1 MENLTERELAIFREL
16 FNRIDVEG
24 DGEFSFRELG
34 IVMRALGGIVS
45 DGELQDMINEAD
57 SNGNGSLDFEE
68 FVNTLLRKLSDT
80 DRPEDL
86 KMVFAL
92 IDKDRNG
99 CIATNDLRKLFGSI
113 GIQPS
118 DEELDEIIRSG
129 DSDLDG
135 VLIFEEF
142 AAILTSEK

>member
-1 MENLTERELAIFREL
+1 MEDLTEKELAIFQEL

-34 IVMRALGGIVS
+34 IVMRALGGNVS
-45 DGELQDMINEAD
+45 DGELQDMINESD
-57 SNGNGSLDFEE
+57 TNGTGSLDIEE

-80 DRPEDL
+80 DRPDDL
-86 KMVFAL
+86 KMAFSL

-99 CIATNDLRKLFGSI
+99 CISTNDLRKLFGSI

-118 DEELDEIIRSG
+118 DEELEEIIRSG
-129 DSDLDG
+129 DLDQDG

-142 AAILTSEK
+142 VGILTSER

>member
-1 MENLTERELAIFREL
+1 MEDLTEKELAIFQEL

-34 IVMRALGGIVS
+34 IVMRALGGNVS
-45 DGELQDMINEAD
+45 DGELQDMINESD
-57 SNGNGSLDFEE
+57 TNGTGSLDIEE

-80 DRPEDL
+80 DRPDDL
-86 KMVFAL
+86 KMAFSL

-99 CIATNDLRKLFGSI
+99 CISTNDLRKLFGSI

-118 DEELDEIIRSG
+118 DEELEEIIRSG
-129 DSDLDG
+129 DVDQDG

-142 AAILTSEK
+142 VGILTSER